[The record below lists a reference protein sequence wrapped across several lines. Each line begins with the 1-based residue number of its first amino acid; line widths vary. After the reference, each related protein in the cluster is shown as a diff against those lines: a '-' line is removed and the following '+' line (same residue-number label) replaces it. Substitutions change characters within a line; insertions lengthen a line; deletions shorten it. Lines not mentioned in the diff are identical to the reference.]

1 MTLSFIALQETS
13 ERNGITVRV
22 ENLLLYVLDQ

>member
-13 ERNGITVRV
+13 ERNGNTVGV